1 MGRGRSSF
9 GLHGIIEHS
18 ILYWPW
24 QNATVRYDWNTETN
38 MTAPTIAF
46 LGIGLMGRPMALRL
60 LQAGFAVHAWN
71 RTAAKAACLREAGA
85 HPYAGVAE
93 AVAGA
98 TVVVSM
104 LEAGAAVGQ
113 VIDSAL
119 ATLAPGALWID
130 MSSTAHSEAL
140 EFHARLQEH
149 GCRFIDAPVSG
160 GVAGA
165 EAGTLAIMAGG
176 SLDDFSDAEPVLV
189 AMGRPT
195 LVGPAGS
202 GQVAKLCNQ
211 LIVGATLNIVAEALL
226 LAQAAGADPVAV
238 RAAIRGGFAESRI
251 LEMHGQ
257 RMLDRNFLPG
267 GQVKSQLKDLRNVLA
282 AAADAGLVLP
292 LASLVTEAYQSIAGE
307 YPQADHAAALL
318 ALEKK
323 NPGQRLGAGP
333 DQLP

>member
-1 MGRGRSSF
+1 MN
-9 GLHGIIEHS
+9 L
-18 ILYWPW
+18 
-24 QNATVRYDWNTETN
+24 
-38 MTAPTIAF
+38 TAPTIAF

-60 LQAGFAVHAWN
+60 LEAGFTVRAWN
-71 RTAAKAACLREAGA
+71 RTAAKAASLRESGA
-85 HPYAGVAE
+85 VVCAGVAE

-98 TVVVSM
+98 SVVITM

-113 VIDSAL
+113 VMDGSL
-119 ATLAPGALWID
+119 DTLAPGTLWID

-140 EFHARLQEH
+140 TFHARLQRL
-149 GCRFIDAPVSG
+149 GCRFLDAPVSG

-176 SLDDFSDAEPVLV
+176 DLDDFSHAAPVLA
-189 AMGRPT
+189 AMGRAT

-238 RAAIRGGFAESRI
+238 RAAIRGGFADSRI
-251 LEMHGQ
+251 LDMHGQ

-267 GQVKSQLKDLRNVLA
+267 GQVKSQLKDLHNVLA

-292 LASLVTEAYQSIAGE
+292 VASLVAESFQSIAAQ
-307 YPQADHAAALL
+307 YPQADHSAALL

-333 DQLP
+333 DHLP